1 VHYCDFVKSLKFFS
15 EDPGIANI
23 YCNHYVHK
31 HDNVHN
37 DRERFV
43 NNVPV
48 VEELMNCIPHGNSSL
63 QHCFLLNGGQH
74 LGYGMGGYV

>member
-1 VHYCDFVKSLKFFS
+1 V
-15 EDPGIANI
+15 N
-23 YCNHYVHK
+23 K

-48 VEELMNCIPHGNSSL
+48 VEELMNRIPHGNSSL
-63 QHCFLLNGGQH
+63 QHCFLLNGAQH